1 MGFDPKRLR
10 LGEQIAAGAAVLLF
24 IVLFLSWY
32 GVAVPDE
39 VAAFAKAQGIS
50 TTVSAWTA
58 FDFLDIVLL
67 LIILVTLAFVVLSM
81 SETGPALPVAA
92 SVIVTL
98 LGALATILIFYRILN
113 QPGPND
119 VVEVK
124 YGAWL
129 GLLLA
134 LAITAGGFLA
144 MRDEGTT
151 FGDARP
157 QAGQAMASSS
167 PGATAP
173 PPPPAAGSPGA
184 GPAPGGAGTGAPPP
198 STPPPSTPP
207 PPAGTAPPVP
217 PPPSQSPPPVP
228 PERGSEPPAGSSA

>member
-58 FDFLDIVLL
+58 FDWLDLMLL

-81 SETGPALPVAA
+81 SESGPALPVAA

-134 LAITAGGFLA
+134 LAITIGGFLA

-151 FGDARP
+151 LGAARA
-157 QAGQAMASSS
+157 QAGRSMGS
-167 PGATAP
+167 PGPGDRAAA
-173 PPPPAAGSPGA
+173 PPPAARSPGA
-184 GPAPGGAGTGAPPP
+184 GPAPGRGGPRPAARRRLPGCRPAPGGRGHRR
-198 STPPPSTPP
+198 
-207 PPAGTAPPVP
+207 PAGRHAPAVHA
-217 PPPSQSPPPVP
+217 
-228 PERGSEPPAGSSA
+228 PAARRHCAARSA